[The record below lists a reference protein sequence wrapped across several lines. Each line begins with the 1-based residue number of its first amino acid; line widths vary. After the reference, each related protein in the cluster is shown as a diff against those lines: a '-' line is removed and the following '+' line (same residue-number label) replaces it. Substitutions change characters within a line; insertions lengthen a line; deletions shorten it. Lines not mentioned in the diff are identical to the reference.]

1 MTANPVFCC
10 KGLFDMVLHRQDVCI
25 LNGEFLAIRGQNILW
40 DTPIKYCPV
49 CGKEIRLT
57 FLADSEV
64 DG

>member
-25 LNGEFLAIRGQNILW
+25 LNGEFLAIRGQDIFC

-49 CGKEIRLT
+49 CGKEIHLT